1 MAKINKKSNTAK
13 KNKENIGTYKIYPEL
28 YAVFD
33 VFLKNGSIVLP
44 YHFHLPSIIQSQEKD
59 LFRKNFT
66 QEIAVLR
73 LFQIFFVTL
82 HSKNRNVHRSASD

>member
-1 MAKINKKSNTAK
+1 MAKVNKKSNTAK
-13 KNKENIGTYKIYPEL
+13 KNKENIGTYKIYPKL
-28 YAVFD
+28 CAVFNA
-33 VFLKNGSIVLP
+33 FLKNGSIVLP

-82 HSKNRNVHRSASD
+82 HSQNETCTSQRAD